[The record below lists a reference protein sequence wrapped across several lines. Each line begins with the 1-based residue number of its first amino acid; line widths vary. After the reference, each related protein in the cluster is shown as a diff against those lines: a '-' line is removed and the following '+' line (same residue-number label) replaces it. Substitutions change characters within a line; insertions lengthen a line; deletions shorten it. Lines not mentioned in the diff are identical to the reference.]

1 MAHDKAIIHRK
12 PIKAS
17 NKMDIPPL
25 DRTDL
30 ALLALLQ
37 VEGRITN
44 AELAERINLSPSACL
59 RRVQRLEQSGVIAGY
74 AALVEPAKV
83 GLGLQAFVRV
93 QLARHDAEAI
103 SEFSRRVN
111 DWDEVAACH
120 ALTGDMDYLL
130 HVIVRDL
137 GHFSRFLL
145 DRLLSGN
152 FVADVNSS
160 FVLRE
165 VKRRRRLPLANPE

>member
-1 MAHDKAIIHRK
+1 
-12 PIKAS
+12 
-17 NKMDIPPL
+17 MDIASF
-25 DRTDL
+25 DRSDL

-37 VEGRITN
+37 TQGRISN
-44 AELAERINLSPSACL
+44 AELAERISLSPSACL
-59 RRVQRLEQSGVIAGY
+59 RRVQRLEASGVIAGY
-74 AALVEPAKV
+74 AALVDPAKV

-93 QLARHDAEAI
+93 QLARHDAQAI
-103 SEFSRRVN
+103 EEFSRRVN

-137 GHFSRFLL
+137 EHFSRFLL
-145 DRLLSGN
+145 DRLLSGS

-165 VKRRRRLPLANPE
+165 VKQTASEALG

>member
-1 MAHDKAIIHRK
+1 
-12 PIKAS
+12 
-17 NKMDIPPL
+17 MDAKF
-25 DRTDL
+25 DRADL
-30 ALLALLQ
+30 VLLAVLQ
-37 VEGRITN
+37 TQGRITN
-44 AELAERINLSPSACL
+44 AELAERVNLSASACL
-59 RRVQRLEQSGVIAGY
+59 RRVQRLEETGVIAGY
-74 AALVEPAKV
+74 AAALDPLKL

-111 DWDEVAACH
+111 DWDEVVACH

-130 HVIVRDL
+130 HVIVQDMA
-137 GHFSRFLL
+137 HFSRFLL
-145 DRLLSGN
+145 DRLLSGS

-165 VKRRRRLPLANPE
+165 VKRTRRLALEHLA